1 MAVVKYV
8 QEATGQRGYVGT
20 MYLSRAVYSRGVL
33 ERVCKVYITPT
44 QKLVAVISHSTLLL
58 AARLSSRVANRRNC
72 WPRLMRH
79 SSRWRRRERARA
91 NSPVRPSCRLRGRGS
106 RSPCW
111 RTWCRICPLRYPGS
125 PTTRWGRRL
134 GRSGPRRLTGTRP
147 HERVE
152 AHGLVLRCRCADEGH
167 PLAPPSACRWTVVL
181 QPPWLWPQAADSGA
195 RVWPQPRAEGLG
207 SWGHRDHGGSS
218 SAGHGRR
225 LGLAPP
231 SRAAP
236 RCQPAASG
244 RSDWRPCATDHCVRA
259 DPAPGRSIQSMP
271 LRRRRCSTA
280 GRPGVGFC
288 GGSRGWSRSQY
299 VLVTSPRFIR

>member
-1 MAVVKYV
+1 LQSLYNPYPEAGGCDQPQHFAVGC
-8 QEATGQRGYVGT
+8 A
-20 MYLSRAVYSRGVL
+20 
-33 ERVCKVYITPT
+33 P
-44 QKLVAVISHSTLLL
+44 LVARCQSAELL
-58 AARLSSRVANRRNC
+58 AAIDEALEPVAETRAGSSEQPGATVVPLARQGEPKPLLAHMVPNLPAAVPWIAHDTMGSALGAI
-72 WPRLMRH
+72 WP
-79 SSRWRRRERARA
+79 
-91 NSPVRPSCRLRGRGS
+91 
-106 RSPCW
+106 
-111 RTWCRICPLRYPGS
+111 TPLD
-125 PTTRWGRRL
+125 
-134 GRSGPRRLTGTRP
+134 GTRP

-181 QPPWLWPQAADSGA
+181 QPPWLRPQAADSEA